1 MHIETIE
8 LNSTDRARLEA
19 IVTDRNSPQKHVWR
33 SRIVLL
39 TADGKCA
46 AEIMREAGVA
56 KTCVRRWQARFG
68 VMVTVQLID
77 SRTRVRCEGRVLHFG
92 VCIPTAE
99 GRLTDAATSALL
111 AHGGETCLL
120 MTGGS

>member
-33 SRIVLL
+33 SR
-39 TADGKCA
+39 
-46 AEIMREAGVA
+46 IMREAGVA